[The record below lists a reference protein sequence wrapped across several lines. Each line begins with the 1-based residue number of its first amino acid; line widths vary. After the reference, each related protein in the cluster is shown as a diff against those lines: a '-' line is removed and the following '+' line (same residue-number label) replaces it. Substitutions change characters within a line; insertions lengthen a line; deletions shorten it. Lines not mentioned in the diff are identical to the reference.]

1 MKRLYILRH
10 SKAGQ
15 TNKQVLKDYERKL
28 TDKGVEMCAHIG
40 TYFKD
45 SKQPPQYIL
54 CSQADRTVE
63 TAKYSLRAANM
74 EVPLQIS
81 SRLYLAEPE
90 TILAEIQATSDNIQ
104 SLALV
109 AHNPGVQQFC
119 IDLAGSGDKKLF
131 REMRQNFPPPSIAV
145 FDINVDSWGLVVARS
160 GILVDFKDP
169 SGLKKLEQ

>member
-28 TDKGVEMCAHIG
+28 TDKGVEMCAHVG
-40 TYFKD
+40 AYFKL
-45 SKQPPQYIL
+45 STLPPQLML
-54 CSQADRTVE
+54 CSQADRTLE
-63 TAKYSLRAANM
+63 TAKYSMKAANM
-74 EVPLQIS
+74 DIPLQIS
-81 SRLYLAEPE
+81 PRLYLADPE
-90 TILAEIQATSDNIQ
+90 IILAEIQAVNDDIE

-145 FDINVDSWGLVVARS
+145 FDIHVASWGLVVPRS
-160 GILVDFKDP
+160 GVLIDFKDP
-169 SGLKKLEQ
+169 TGLKKVGQ